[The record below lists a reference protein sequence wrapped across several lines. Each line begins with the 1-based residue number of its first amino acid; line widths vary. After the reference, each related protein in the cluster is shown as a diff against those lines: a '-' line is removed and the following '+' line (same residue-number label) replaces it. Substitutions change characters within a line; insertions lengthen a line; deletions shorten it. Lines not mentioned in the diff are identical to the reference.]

1 MKSARQQL
9 LELRE
14 EVAPEQQVKIDDI
27 LSTIELSGKAV
38 SLAEKVLEADDGI

>member
-38 SLAEKVLEADDGI
+38 RLTEKALKEDV